1 MDKRHFTVVIGSK
14 EHGLYVS
21 STPSSAA
28 KKAVSKLCASNK
40 SKKVEFYLREITQG
54 SKKKTYG
61 LYQGEMKKLKTP
73 IELKGRV
80 IRYETIVKLKKVK
93 NTMKGGKSEALKDI
107 LEIAKRQFFSKNDL
121 KNVNSRDKFFEK
133 MQLSLPDHKSASH
146 TPIEEN
152 WKDGASIVDKI
163 LDGENRLI
171 AQFYHT
177 PVKLRKSATSKTI
190 LEILSGL
197 GDNSIQITFTW
208 ALNYKMVF
216 VNFFSTISDASAIE
230 YVNNVYEPCTQ
241 DGQPIEAAPPYSY
254 YDITYHKPNP
264 EETPPYLIIS
274 REFTNQIYNEWLGRG
289 NQTNFKPKLDALTDD
304 SNLPLRF
311 SYELTES

>member
-61 LYQGEMKKLKTP
+61 LYLGEMKKLKTP

-80 IRYETIVKLKKVK
+80 IQYNTIVHLKKVK
-93 NTMKGGKSEALKDI
+93 KSMKGGESEALKDV
-107 LEIAKRQFFSKNDL
+107 LEIARQQFFEKYNL
-121 KNVNSRDKFFEK
+121 ENVNSTDKFIQK
-133 MQLSLPDHKSASH
+133 MQSLPEHKSASH

-152 WKDGASIVDKI
+152 WKDGLIKVEEIPDDK
-163 LDGENRLI
+163 GKLI
-171 AQFYHT
+171 AKFYQT
-177 PVKLRKSATSKTI
+177 TISLRKSATSKTI
-190 LEILSGL
+190 REILNGL
-197 GDNSIQITFTW
+197 LDESIEIRFTW
-208 ALNYKMVF
+208 APDYNLVF
-216 VNFFSTISDASAIE
+216 VNFYSTISDASDIE
-230 YVNNVYEPCTQ
+230 HVNHVYEPCTE
-241 DGQPIEAAPPYSY
+241 DGHPIKSAPPYSY
-254 YDITYHKPNP
+254 YHSSYVKPP
-264 EETPPYLIIS
+264 GTPPYPYQIIS
-274 REFTNQIYNEWLGRG
+274 REFTNQIYGWLGRG
-289 NQTNFKPKLDALTDD
+289 NSKNFKPKLDELTDD
-304 SNLPLRF
+304 SVLPLRF